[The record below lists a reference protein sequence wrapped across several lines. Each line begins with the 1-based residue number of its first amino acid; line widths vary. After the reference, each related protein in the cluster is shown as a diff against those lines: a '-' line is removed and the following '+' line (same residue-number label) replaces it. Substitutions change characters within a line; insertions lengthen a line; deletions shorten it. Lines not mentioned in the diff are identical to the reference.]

1 MSKERI
7 SLSTYRSGSGGLSC
21 RQVAR
26 IVADHYDDGSPCFA
40 LVAVIAI
47 RIVMRVV
54 VIVMMIVVAVMI
66 IVVVMVTVVMKRL
79 MMLLIIAVSFR
90 HRTQSSSY
98 IKRKKGLNGGFFIAS
113 HYGYFK

>member
-1 MSKERI
+1 MPKERI
-7 SLSTYRSGSGGLSC
+7 SLSTYRSGSGRLSC

-54 VIVMMIVVAVMI
+54 VIMMMIVVAVMI
-66 IVVVMVTVVMKRL
+66 IVVVMVAVVMMRL
-79 MMLLIIAVSFR
+79 VMLLIILVSFR
-90 HRTQSSSY
+90 HRTKSSSY
-98 IKRKKGLNGGFFIAS
+98 AERQKGNKGSFHIL
-113 HYGYFK
+113 